1 MKQKNIFLL
10 FLMGCLFFV
19 LACQPG
25 MTIPEGART
34 VVLTVPGCS

>member
-1 MKQKNIFLL
+1 MKPQKAFLL
-10 FLMGCLFFV
+10 LMMACLFFV

-34 VVLTVPGCS
+34 VRLTVPGCS